1 MDFKQLIE
9 KRRSI
14 YAIGAQPDLS
24 DTQITQI
31 IQEALKYCPTAFN
44 SQTGR
49 LVLLFGEHHKILW
62 HIVLDALRL
71 VTPEERFAQT
81 KTKIDSFVAGRGTVL
96 YYTDTQ
102 TTKELQEKFPLYADK
117 FPVWAQQASGILQ
130 FMVWTALAEADIG
143 ASLQHYNPLI
153 DEQTAETFQLPRNWE
168 LVAQMPFGNILEPA
182 GDKTFL
188 PLQDRMKVFG

>member
-31 IQEALKYCPTAFN
+31 VQETLKYCPTAFN

-81 KTKIDSFVAGRGTVL
+81 KAKIDSFAAGRGTVL

-153 DEQTAETFQLPRNWE
+153 DEQTAETFQLSRNWE